1 MGISLPCLC
10 FNRLPLPG
18 RPCPQGTKEVGGRLG
33 GDQTSCLVN
42 SFEGA
47 LFAALSR
54 TLKVDKTSP
63 PHSLNEPVGPLEE
76 LAVMMVFRICQ
87 LNAPH

>member
-63 PHSLNEPVGPLEE
+63 PHSLNEPKMEVGEDN
-76 LAVMMVFRICQ
+76 Q
-87 LNAPH
+87 LQTYGENYMR